1 MTLNFTH
8 ATAVV
13 SLGANRFGID
23 LDATWTVMGK
33 PNGGYLMAVMARAVE
48 AQLRIEGVL
57 HPYPVAGSALY
68 ASVPDC
74 GPAELRVEILRSGRS
89 ASQAHVILE
98 QEGVTQVTGQFTF
111 GGLDHGED
119 PRYVTHEAIDLP
131 PFLDCYRLP
140 AINPSGLHVGI
151 LEGSEQRI
159 DPATLGWT
167 GVGEVG
173 HGEIRG
179 WVKFEDGQDFD
190 PFSLLFV
197 GDCFPPATF
206 NLGSVGW
213 VPTLQLSVYVRAL
226 PAPGPVKVRQ
236 GITVVH
242 GRLVDEVCHVID
254 AEGTLVAQATQ
265 LAQARF
271 A

>member
-1 MTLNFTH
+1 MTLNFTE
-8 ATAVV
+8 ATVV
-13 SLGANRFGID
+13 TSLGGNRFGID
-23 LDATWTVMGK
+23 LDDNWTVMGK

-48 AQLRIEGVL
+48 AQLRIDGVL
-57 HPYPVAGSALY
+57 HPFPVAGSALY

-74 GPAELRVEILRSGRS
+74 GSAEMRVEILRSGRS

-98 QEGVTQVTGQFTF
+98 QGGVAQVTGQFTF
-111 GGLDHGED
+111 GGLDHEED
-119 PRYVTHEAIDLP
+119 PRYAVHEAISVP
-131 PFLDCYRLP
+131 PIEECFRLP
-140 AINPSGLHVGI
+140 AVNPSGFTVGI
-151 LEGSEQRI
+151 LEGSEQHM

-167 GVGEVG
+167 GIGEAG
-173 HGEIRG
+173 QGEIRG
-179 WVKFEDGQDFD
+179 WVRFQDGRDFD

-226 PAPGPVKVRQ
+226 PAPGPLRVRQ
-236 GITVVH
+236 AITVVH

>member
-1 MTLNFTH
+1 MTLNFAQ
-8 ATAVV
+8 ATTVTP
-13 SLGANRFGID
+13 LGNSTYGID
-23 LDATWTVMGK
+23 LDENWTVMGK
-33 PNGGYLMAVMARAVE
+33 PNGGYLMATMARAVE
-48 AQLRIEGVL
+48 AELRSQGIL
-57 HPYPVAGSALY
+57 HPFPVAGSALY

-74 GPAELRVEILRSGRS
+74 GPAEIAVEVLRGGRS
-89 ASQAHVILE
+89 AAQVHVVLC
-98 QEGVTQVTGQFTF
+98 QGGVTQVTAHFTF
-111 GGLDHGED
+111 GGLDHEEP
-119 PRYVTHEAIDLP
+119 PRYEAHERIAVP
-131 PFLDCYRLP
+131 AFHDCFRLP
-140 AINPSGLHVGI
+140 AKNSNGNWVGI
-151 LEGSEQRI
+151 LEGSEQRL

-167 GVGEVG
+167 GVGATG

-179 WVKFEDGQDFD
+179 WVRFEDGEDFD

-226 PAPGPVKVRQ
+226 PAPGPLKVRQ
-236 GITVVH
+236 SITVVH

-254 AEGTLVAQATQ
+254 ADGILVAQATQ

>member
-1 MTLNFTH
+1 VTLNFTR
-8 ATAVV
+8 ATEVT
-13 SLGANRFGID
+13 SLGAHRFGID
-23 LDATWTVMGK
+23 LDANWTVMGK

-48 AQLRIEGVL
+48 AQLSLEGVL
-57 HPYPVAGSALY
+57 HPFPVAGSALY

-74 GPAELRVEILRSGRS
+74 GPAELNVEILRSGRS

-98 QEGVTQVTGQFTF
+98 QGGVAQVTGQFTF
-111 GGLDHGED
+111 GGLDHEEA
-119 PRYVTHEAIDLP
+119 PRYATHDDIVVP
-131 PFLDCYRLP
+131 PFDDCFRLP
-140 AINPSGLHVGI
+140 AINSSGLHVGI
-151 LEGSEQRI
+151 LEGSEQRL

-167 GVGEVG
+167 GIGQTG
-173 HGEIRG
+173 HGELRG
-179 WVKFEDGQDFD
+179 WVRFEDGQDFD
-190 PFSLLFV
+190 PYSLLFV
-197 GDCFPPATF
+197 GDCYPPATF

-226 PAPGPVKVRQ
+226 PAPGPLKVRQ
-236 GITVVH
+236 SITVVH